1 MLLTGSH
8 YPAIRITIFA
18 KEGFAEAL
26 TQAREGTVAGGGG
39 RSRGTANHCGRDRP
53 TAAGAHRA
61 AEKGRLGNQRDP
73 SPIPLER
80 AGQSLSA

>member
-1 MLLTGSH
+1 MGAISGAVDARRRPGTNLLG
-8 YPAIRITIFA
+8 
-18 KEGFAEAL
+18 L

-61 AEKGRLGNQRDP
+61 AETGRLGNQRDP
-73 SPIPLER
+73 SPVPLER
-80 AGQSLSA
+80 ADQSLSA